1 MSDAII
7 KGKWLRLRDRAGA
20 AAQDAAAAAI
30 AVGLS
35 WLLARW
41 LVGHERPMFAVVTA
55 VICLAPGLPNHGRQA
70 MSMLLGVFTGI
81 AVGELSLLIPV
92 GESFGAIILRLS
104 GVTFLAIMLAAL
116 WGQGAVTV
124 IQSGVSAL
132 MVLTMGPVMAG
143 PERLIDVLIGTGV
156 GLVFSQVL
164 LTPDPLK
171 ILETGA
177 RSLLRELAQG
187 MLMAEKAV
195 REGDVKRAQMAARRL
210 GAARGQLMAL
220 DGGISLARDN
230 ARWTLRGWGAGRRVA
245 ALAARYDRHAA
256 RIYAQALLLGD
267 DLYHALRDE
276 PGKAPQAIAD
286 LLHLAAQNLS
296 DPDHAEPLNPGQLA
310 ELISV
315 IAPDAPH
322 WRAVATQAVALS
334 AAGRQLLALPV
345 EARSKKAVQA

>member
-1 MSDAII
+1 MRDAIF
-7 KGKWLRLRDRAGA
+7 KGRWLRLRDRAA
-20 AAQDAAAAAI
+20 AATQDAAAAAI

-41 LVGHERPMFAVVTA
+41 LAGHERPMFAVVTA

-70 MSMLLGVFTGI
+70 MSMLMGVFTGI
-81 AVGELSLLIPV
+81 AVGELSLLLPV
-92 GESFGAIILRLS
+92 GDDFGAIVLRLS
-104 GVTFLAIMLAAL
+104 SVTFLAIMLASL

-132 MVLTMGPVMAG
+132 MVLTMGPVAAG

-156 GLVFSQVL
+156 GLIFSQVL

-171 ILETGA
+171 MLETGA

-195 REGDVKRAQMAARRL
+195 RDGDVKQAQAAARRL
-210 GAARGQLMAL
+210 GAARGQLLAL

-230 ARWTLRGWGAGRRVA
+230 ARWTLRGLGAGARVA

-276 PGKAPQAIAD
+276 QGQTPAAIVD
-286 LLHLAAQNLS
+286 LLHLAACNLS
-296 DPDHAEPLNPGQLA
+296 DPDHAHPMAPGELA
-310 ELISV
+310 VLMAAIDPQAV
-315 IAPDAPH
+315 H
-322 WRAVATQAVALS
+322 WRAVATQAVTLS

-345 EARSKKAVQA
+345 QARAERT